1 MKKGLY
7 FFLCVVVLVA
17 GMCWRSNTRKSITS
31 PTNFFEMQYET
42 LEKAATLMESKCKQ
56 IDTLR
61 SDGSAVVTFYMT
73 GRNKGNYRSRSFFDD
88 AEWDELRKCWLELEK
103 YAYIEVDYF
112 RYMGEYAIQF
122 YCIGKN
128 QSSERIK
135 FSYVYT
141 PISDSRTVLDYI
153 CFNDKK
159 YVSLQDEL
167 WNLIE

>member
-88 AEWDELRKCWLELEK
+88 AEWDELRECWLELEK

-128 QSSERIK
+128 QSSERIE

-159 YVSLQDEL
+159 YVSLQDDL